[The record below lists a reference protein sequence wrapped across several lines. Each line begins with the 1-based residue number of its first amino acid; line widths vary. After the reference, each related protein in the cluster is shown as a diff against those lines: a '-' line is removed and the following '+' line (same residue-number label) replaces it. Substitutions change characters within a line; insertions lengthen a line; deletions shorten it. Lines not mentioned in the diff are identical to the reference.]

1 MAKAP
6 ATANGATTVNLA
18 GAGVATGTYLVMNDA
33 IAGLDPWSDAVV
45 LFQDAVPLTATHV
58 AACEQRQIW
67 EDGLASDQSALRVG
81 AGRVPHICRQRR
93 GNPFKRD
100 TYYL

>member
-1 MAKAP
+1 MAKAA

-18 GAGVATGTYLVMNDA
+18 GAGAATSTYLVMNDA

-58 AACEQRQIW
+58 VVCEKRKIW
-67 EDGLASDQSALRVG
+67 EHGLASDQSALRVG
-81 AGRVPHICRQRR
+81 AGRVPHICRLRR
-93 GNPFKRD
+93 VNPFKRD